1 MHTSIKT
8 IEESNIFVI
17 KNDNVENLRNLRQ
30 ILFLMCYNV
39 YEFNPTKNIEE
50 TPVCPHWGFAVE
62 GEIKLIRKKRQE
74 LLRILVKNLF
84 FFKRYTIKCIK
95 HQIKM

>member
-17 KNDNVENLRNLRQ
+17 KNDNVENSRNLRQ

-39 YEFNPTKNIEE
+39 YGFNPAKNIEE

-62 GEIKLIRKKRQE
+62 GETKLE
-74 LLRILVKNLF
+74 LLLSK
-84 FFKRYTIKCIK
+84 
-95 HQIKM
+95 

>member
-17 KNDNVENLRNLRQ
+17 KNDNVENSRNLRQ

-39 YEFNPTKNIEE
+39 FGFNPAKNIEE
-50 TPVCPHWGFAVE
+50 TPVCPRWGFAIE
-62 GEIKLIRKKRQE
+62 GETKLE
-74 LLRILVKNLF
+74 LLFSK
-84 FFKRYTIKCIK
+84 
-95 HQIKM
+95 